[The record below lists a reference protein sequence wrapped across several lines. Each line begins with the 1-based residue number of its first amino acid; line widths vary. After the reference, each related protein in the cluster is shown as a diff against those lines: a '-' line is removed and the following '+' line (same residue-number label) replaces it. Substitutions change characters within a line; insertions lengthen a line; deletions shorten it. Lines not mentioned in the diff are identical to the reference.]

1 MKAKLLAVWG
11 MDDRFGALD
20 VGLQLTRI
28 VPDAQMHIFTKCGHW
43 AQVEHADAFNRLVLD
58 FLMH

>member
-1 MKAKLLAVWG
+1 

-20 VGLQLTRI
+20 VGLQLARM
-28 VPDAQMHIFTKCGHW
+28 VPEAGCTSSRECGHW